1 MEVALYQDEKNVS
14 IDIWGR
20 QEARTQETRKKS
32 AGCYWIYCIGHTLEV
47 YSSDKLL
54 LWPDRKASQNACGLI
69 IHIRIF

>member
-47 YSSDKLL
+47 YSSNLT
-54 LWPDRKASQNACGLI
+54 SYCCG
-69 IHIRIF
+69 RIERLVKMLVD